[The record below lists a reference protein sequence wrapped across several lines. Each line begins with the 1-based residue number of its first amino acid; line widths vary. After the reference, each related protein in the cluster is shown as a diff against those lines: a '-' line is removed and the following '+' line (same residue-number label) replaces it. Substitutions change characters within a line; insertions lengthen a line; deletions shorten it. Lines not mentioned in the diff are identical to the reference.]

1 MSLDADG
8 NTSAVGNVKMN
19 VSGNIM
25 QLEIPKS
32 LLKMQS
38 DTFYFKVADS
48 VENITDIMDYYV
60 TGRSMPM
67 GRFSYQ
73 YLG

>member
-1 MSLDADG
+1 
-8 NTSAVGNVKMN
+8 
-19 VSGNIM
+19 M
-25 QLEIPKS
+25 QIAIPKS
-32 LLKMQS
+32 ALNMQS
-38 DTFYFKVADS
+38 DAFYFKVADS